1 MSTDDLK
8 YRLGTGPGGPN
19 IEDGVA
25 WAAANDFHFLD
36 FNADHG
42 PNALGTWD
50 DDRVRKVR
58 QLCEEHDLHLG
69 IHTLSAVNVAEFS
82 DSTASGWCWWPT
94 TAANSKSI
102 YCLARAAWTSVASSI
117 VSKAMATGGP
127 ICSRSATAMRVSGS
141 SSVSTPRAG

>member
-1 MSTDDLK
+1 MSPDDLR

-19 IEDGVA
+19 IEEGMA

-58 QLCEEHDLHLG
+58 QLAEQHDLHLG
-69 IHTLSAVNVAEFS
+69 IHTLPAVNVAEFS
-82 DSTASGWCWWPT
+82 LGQLAQFARRPPAGFEYPRADARLWIV
-94 TAANSKSI
+94 AKSRTEGRRCSRLEVAPLPLI
-102 YCLARAAWTSVASSI
+102 YC
-117 VSKAMATGGP
+117 
-127 ICSRSATAMRVSGS
+127 
-141 SSVSTPRAG
+141 